1 MKNLLGISLD
11 AVQADKGLVA
21 KLLAAAQRNIAD
33 AQLPGLSAENRFDA
47 AYKAIMQVAM
57 VALNANGYRKRLIN
71 DTIDE
76 LWWQA
81 ALKPGT
87 VGVPAF
93 HAPPVSATSA
103 TAPSDG
109 AGSAVARASDV
120 GAAGA
125 DATDVIEIALV
136 AAQLR
141 PPTRETQARR
151 LMQLIHRA
159 IPYPVLLVAQ
169 GPAGTVLSLAHK
181 RASLGEA
188 GKWVVADGADTHAF
202 DPAQPTAAET
212 QFMASLAL
220 DELPRSAL
228 TDLRALYQAVADRI
242 TALAV
247 AQVTGHFKVPEGAS
261 AAPAAT
267 VAAQRQALAERS
279 RLLDQLASARNTAA
293 KARQMSQRVELNLQ
307 IQRLQRQLQEL
318 QDRLAT

>member
-1 MKNLLGISLD
+1 MTAQVLID
-11 AVQADKGLVA
+11 AFRLPAQAQVGQRIPKKMLVEQGA
-21 KLLAAAQRNIAD
+21 PTAAD
-33 AQLPGLSAENRFDA
+33 
-47 AYKAIMQVAM
+47 
-57 VALNANGYRKRLIN
+57 KRLIN

-81 ALKPGT
+81 TLKPST

-93 HAPPVSATSA
+93 HAAPVSATSA
-103 TAPSDG
+103 AATTDG
-109 AGSAVARASDV
+109 AGSAVAGTSDV
-120 GAAGA
+120 GAASA
-125 DATDVIEIALV
+125 DTTDVIEIALV
-136 AAQLR
+136 SAQLR
-141 PPTRETQARR
+141 PPTREAQARR

-169 GPAGTVLSLAHK
+169 APEGTVLSLAHK

-188 GKWVVADGADTHAF
+188 GKWVVADSADTHAF
-202 DPAQPTAAET
+202 DPTQPTAAET

-220 DELPRSAL
+220 EQLPRSAL
-228 TDLRALYQAVADRI
+228 ADLRALYQAVADRI

-247 AQVTGHFKVPEGAS
+247 AQVTGHFKVPE
-261 AAPAAT
+261 AAAATPAAC

-279 RLLDQLASARNTAA
+279 RLIDQLASARNTAA

>member
-1 MKNLLGISLD
+1 MTAQVLID
-11 AVQADKGLVA
+11 AFRLPAQAQVGQRIPKKMLVEQGA
-21 KLLAAAQRNIAD
+21 PTAAD
-33 AQLPGLSAENRFDA
+33 
-47 AYKAIMQVAM
+47 
-57 VALNANGYRKRLIN
+57 KRLIN

-81 ALKPGT
+81 TLKPGS

-93 HAPPVSATSA
+93 HAAPGTATSP
-103 TAPSDG
+103 TAPTDG
-109 AGSAVARASDV
+109 AGSAVAATSDV
-120 GAAGA
+120 GAASA
-125 DATDVIEIALV
+125 DATDMIEIALV
-136 AAQLR
+136 SAHLR
-141 PPTRETQARR
+141 PPTREAQARR

-169 GPAGTVLSLAHK
+169 APEGTVLSLAHK

-188 GKWVVADGADTHAF
+188 GKWVLADSADTHAF
-202 DPAQPTAAET
+202 DPTQPTAAET

-220 DELPRSAL
+220 EQLPRSAL

-247 AQVTGHFKVPEGAS
+247 AQVTGHFKVPEVAT
-261 AAPAAT
+261 ATPAAS
-267 VAAQRQALAERS
+267 VAAQRHALAERS
-279 RLLDQLASARNTAA
+279 RLIDQLASARNTAA
-293 KARQMSQRVELNLQ
+293 KAGQMSQRVELNLQ

>member
-1 MKNLLGISLD
+1 MTAQVLID
-11 AVQADKGLVA
+11 AFRLPDQAQVGQRIPKKMLVEQGA
-21 KLLAAAQRNIAD
+21 PTAAD
-33 AQLPGLSAENRFDA
+33 
-47 AYKAIMQVAM
+47 
-57 VALNANGYRKRLIN
+57 KRLIN

-81 ALKPGT
+81 TLKPGT
-87 VGVPAF
+87 VGVPVF
-93 HAPPVSATSA
+93 HVAPMKATSA
-103 TAPSDG
+103 TAPTDG
-109 AGSAVARASDV
+109 AGSAVAGTSDV
-120 GAAGA
+120 GAASA

-136 AAQLR
+136 SAQLR
-141 PPTRETQARR
+141 PPTREAQARR

-169 GPAGTVLSLAHK
+169 APEGTVLSLAHK

-188 GKWVVADGADTHAF
+188 GKWVVADSADTHAF
-202 DPAQPTAAET
+202 DPTQPTAAET

-220 DELPRSAL
+220 EQLPRSAL

-247 AQVTGHFKVPEGAS
+247 AQVTGHFKVPE
-261 AAPAAT
+261 AAAATPAAS

-279 RLLDQLASARNTAA
+279 RLIDQLAYARNTAA
-293 KARQMSQRVELNLQ
+293 RARQMSQRVELNLQ

>member
-1 MKNLLGISLD
+1 MLVEQG
-11 AVQADKGLVA
+11 APTAAD
-21 KLLAAAQRNIAD
+21 
-33 AQLPGLSAENRFDA
+33 
-47 AYKAIMQVAM
+47 
-57 VALNANGYRKRLIN
+57 KRLIN

-81 ALKPGT
+81 TLKPGT

-93 HAPPVSATSA
+93 HVAPVTATSA
-103 TAPSDG
+103 TAPTAG
-109 AGSAVARASDV
+109 AGSAVAATSDV
-120 GAAGA
+120 GAASA
-125 DATDVIEIALV
+125 DTTDVIEIALV
-136 AAQLR
+136 SAHLR
-141 PPTRETQARR
+141 PPTREAQARH

-169 GPAGTVLSLAHK
+169 APEGTVLSLAHK

-188 GKWVVADGADTHAF
+188 GKWVVADSADTHAF
-202 DPAQPTAAET
+202 DPTQPTAAET

-220 DELPRSAL
+220 EQLPRSAL

-247 AQVTGHFKVPEGAS
+247 AQVTGHFKVPEAVT
-261 AAPAAT
+261 ATPAAS

-279 RLLDQLASARNTAA
+279 RLIDQLASARNTAA

>member
-1 MKNLLGISLD
+1 MTAQVLID
-11 AVQADKGLVA
+11 AFRLPAQALVA
-21 KLLAAAQRNIAD
+21 QRIPKKLLVEQGAPTAAD
-33 AQLPGLSAENRFDA
+33 
-47 AYKAIMQVAM
+47 
-57 VALNANGYRKRLIN
+57 KRLIN

-81 ALKPGT
+81 TLKPGT

-93 HAPPVSATSA
+93 HAATVPAAPA
-103 TAPSDG
+103 TVPTVG
-109 AGSAVARASDV
+109 TGSAVDGASDGGV
-120 GAAGA
+120 ANA
-125 DATDVIEIALV
+125 DATDVIELALV
-136 AAQLR
+136 SAHLR
-141 PPTRETQARR
+141 PPTREAQARR
-151 LMQLIHRA
+151 LIQLIHRA

-169 GPAGTVLSLAHK
+169 SPTGTVLSVAHK

-212 QFMASLAL
+212 EFMASLAL
-220 DELPRSAL
+220 EQLPPSAL
-228 TDLRALYQAVADRI
+228 VDLRALYQAVADRI

-247 AQVTGHFKVPEGAS
+247 AQVTGHFKAPDATA
-261 AAPAAT
+261 AAPAT
-267 VAAQRQALAERS
+267 RTAAQRQALAERS
-279 RLLDQLASARNTAA
+279 RLLDQLATVRSTAA

>member
-1 MKNLLGISLD
+1 MTTQVLID
-11 AVQADKGLVA
+11 AFRLPAQAQVGQRIPKKMLVEQGA
-21 KLLAAAQRNIAD
+21 PTAAD
-33 AQLPGLSAENRFDA
+33 
-47 AYKAIMQVAM
+47 
-57 VALNANGYRKRLIN
+57 KRLIN

-81 ALKPGT
+81 TLKPGT

-93 HAPPVSATSA
+93 HAVPVLTTSA
-103 TAPSDG
+103 HAPTDG
-109 AGSAVARASDV
+109 TGTAVAGALDV
-120 GAAGA
+120 GAACA
-125 DATDVIEIALV
+125 DTTDVIEIALV
-136 AAQLR
+136 SAHLR
-141 PPTRETQARR
+141 PPTREAQARR

-169 GPAGTVLSLAHK
+169 APEGTVLSLAHK

-188 GKWVVADGADTHAF
+188 GKWVVADSADTHAF
-202 DPAQPTAAET
+202 DPT

-220 DELPRSAL
+220 EQLPRSAL

-247 AQVTGHFKVPEGAS
+247 AQVTGHFKVPE
-261 AAPAAT
+261 AAAATPAAS

-279 RLLDQLASARNTAA
+279 RLIDQLASARNTAA
-293 KARQMSQRVELNLQ
+293 RARQMSQRVELNLQ